1 MFCKRALVQTR
12 FLLAGRSHIA
22 LTAHKNFFKASQIAV
37 RNFTTNDNFMSGSN
51 ANYIDYM
58 YDCWKS
64 DPKSVNASWN
74 AYFASGT
81 FESPPT
87 LGQTPRDA
95 QLDEILNL
103 LKSGAGAK
111 GS

>member
-1 MFCKRALVQTR
+1 
-12 FLLAGRSHIA
+12 
-22 LTAHKNFFKASQIAV
+22 
-37 RNFTTNDNFMSGSN
+37 
-51 ANYIDYM
+51 M
-58 YDCWKS
+58 YECWKD

-81 FESPPT
+81 FETPAT

-103 LKSGAGAK
+103 LKKGGSGLP
-111 GS
+111 